1 MKLLT
6 KNTDYAVRALLVLGA
21 SKGAY
26 ISARD
31 IAKAQSL
38 PYQYLRR
45 ILQVLIKEG
54 LVESKEGGK
63 GGVKII
69 KDPKEIHLVDLVK
82 IFQGDV
88 QFSECMFRHKICV
101 NRSTCVLRKR
111 IGIIEEK
118 VVKELE
124 GVTIGTLL
132 RDLGKSHGA

>member
-21 SKGAY
+21 NEGSY

-31 IAKAQSL
+31 IAKAQNL

-54 LVESKEGGK
+54 LVRSKEGGK
-63 GGVKII
+63 GGVKIV
-69 KDPKEIHLVDLVK
+69 KDPEDIHLVDVVR

-88 QFSECMFRHKICV
+88 RFSECMFRHKLCA

-111 IGIIEEK
+111 IGTIEEK

-124 GVTIGTLL
+124 GITIETLL
-132 RDLGKSHGA
+132 KDIRR